1 MARKRQTP
9 ECGEKLRE
17 ANRQLVI
24 ERDFVAAVLET
35 TPALMV
41 VLDPQ
46 GRILRWNRAC
56 EDFTGLSHL
65 ESIGMPLWEIFPVPA
80 PILENGLHRLLAGE
94 PLEYESEWSD
104 AGGQRR
110 WLHWKSGA
118 HRGEDGAVA
127 YIICSGIDITLRR
140 RAEQERERL
149 IGELQEAIAH
159 IKTLDGLIPICAGCK
174 KIRDDRGYWQ
184 EVEAYIEARSEA
196 EFSHGLCPEC
206 IRRLYPDYAGRIA
219 ARSKD
224 GETGG
229 RGDGEK

>member
-1 MARKRQTP
+1 MAPKRQTS
-9 ECGEKLRE
+9 ECSEKLRE

-24 ERDFVAAVLET
+24 ERDFISAVLET

-41 VLDPQ
+41 VLDPE

-56 EDFTGLSHL
+56 EEFTGMSHL
-65 ESIGMPLWEIFPVPA
+65 QAIGTPLWEIFPVPM
-80 PILENGLHRLLAGE
+80 PILRDGLPTLLAGAQ
-94 PLEYESEWSD
+94 LEYEGEWTD
-104 AGGQRR
+104 AGGTLRC
-110 WLHWKSGA
+110 LHWKSDA
-118 HRGEDGAVA
+118 HRSGDGAVA

-149 IGELQEAIAH
+149 IGELQEAIAR
-159 IKTLDGLIPICAGCK
+159 IKTLDGLIPICSGCK
-174 KIRDDRGYWQ
+174 KIRDDSGYWQ

-229 RGDGEK
+229 RGDGEM

>member
-1 MARKRQTP
+1 MARKRETP

-24 ERDFVAAVLET
+24 ERDFISAVLET
-35 TPALMV
+35 TPALIA

-46 GRILRWNRAC
+46 GRILRWNHAC
-56 EDFTGLSHL
+56 EDFTGRIHL
-65 ESIGMPLWEIFPVPA
+65 EAIGKPMWEIFPVPE
-80 PILENGLHRLLAGE
+80 PILRDGLHRLLAGE
-94 PLEYESEWSD
+94 PLEYESEWTD
-104 AGGQRR
+104 AGGTLRC
-110 WLHWKSGA
+110 LHWKSNA
-118 HRGEDGAVA
+118 YRSGEGTVA

-149 IGELQEAIAH
+149 IGELQAAIAR
-159 IKTLDGLIPICAGCK
+159 IRTLDGLIPICAGCK
-174 KIRDDRGYWQ
+174 KIRDDSGYWQ

-206 IRRLYPDYAGRIA
+206 IRKLYPDYAGRIA

-224 GETGG
+224 RETG
-229 RGDGEK
+229 RPGDREM

>member
-1 MARKRQTP
+1 MTRKRQTL
-9 ECGEKLRE
+9 EGGEELRE

-24 ERDFVAAVLET
+24 ERDFIAAVLET

-56 EDFTGLSHL
+56 EDFTGRTHL
-65 ESIGMPLWEIFPVPA
+65 QAIGTPLWEIFPVPI
-80 PILENGLHRLLAGE
+80 PILRDGLPTLLAGE
-94 PLEYESEWSD
+94 PLEYESDWTD
-104 AGGQRR
+104 AGGTRR
-110 WLHWKSGA
+110 CLHWKSDA
-118 HRGEDGAVA
+118 HRGGDGAVA

-149 IGELQEAIAH
+149 IVELQAAIAR

-174 KIRDDRGYWQ
+174 KIRDDSGYWQ

-206 IRRLYPDYAGRIA
+206 IRRLYPDYAGRMSA
-219 ARSKD
+219 GAKD
-224 GETGG
+224 GGTGR
-229 RGDGEK
+229 RGDGED